1 MLLLGKQDME
11 RIFTMEDAIEA
22 DKEAYALFAKGSSDV
37 PLRTQI
43 RGAHDGTFLFMPAY
57 AKEMDCASVKIVNIF
72 PHNKERNLPTATGQ
86 ILVMDGKTGI
96 VEAILDGTY
105 VTQVRTGAASGA
117 AFSLLAKKE
126 CRKGAVIGTG
136 SQAFH
141 QVEGMITARDLEE
154 VWIYSR
160 NEANVKALISSLEET
175 FGNRPIQFVMAPSSD
190 AAIEDADV
198 IIAVTSA
205 TAPVLDGTKVTAGAT
220 VSCIGSYQPQMQE
233 VGPEL
238 LTRAS
243 KIYCDSVDAVL
254 AEAGDFIIPIED
266 GTLQREDIT
275 GNIGDVILGNL
286 PGREHDDEIIVFKSV
301 GIGTQ
306 DLVTAKAI
314 YDMAKAAKVGTL
326 WHE

>member
-1 MLLLGKQDME
+1 MLLLSKNDME

-22 DKEAYALFAKGSSDV
+22 DKEAYALFAGGGSDV

-57 AKEMDCASVKIVNIF
+57 AQDMNCASVKIVNIF
-72 PHNKERNLPTATGQ
+72 PHNTERNLPTATGQ
-86 ILVMDGKTGI
+86 ILLIDGTTGV
-96 VEAILDGTY
+96 VEAVLDGTY
-105 VTQVRTGAASGA
+105 VTQIRTGAASGA

-126 CRKGAVIGTG
+126 CRKGAMIGTG

-141 QVEGMITARDLEE
+141 QIEAMITARDLEE
-154 VWIYSR
+154 VWVYSR
-160 NEANVKALISSLEET
+160 NAENVKNFVAALQEA
-175 FGNRPIQFVMAPSSD
+175 FGNRPIRFVAAPSND
-190 AAIEDADV
+190 VAVEDADV
-198 IIAVTSA
+198 IVVATSS
-205 TAPVLDGTKVTAGAT
+205 TMPVLDGTKIKKGAT
-220 VSCIGSYQPQMQE
+220 ISCIGSYQPQMQE

-254 AEAGDFIIPIED
+254 AEAGDFIIPLQE
-266 GTLQREDIT
+266 GTLQREAIT
-275 GNIGDVILGNL
+275 GHIGDVLLGNL
-286 PGREHDDEIIVFKSV
+286 PGREDDDEIIVFKSV

>member
-1 MLLLGKQDME
+1 MLLLSKNDME

-22 DKEAYALFAKGSSDV
+22 DKEAYALFAKGGSDV

-43 RGAHDGTFLFMPAY
+43 RGAHEGTFLFMPAY
-57 AKEMDCASVKIVNIF
+57 AKDMNCASVKIVNIF
-72 PHNKERNLPTATGQ
+72 PHNKERNIPTATGQ
-86 ILVMDGKTGI
+86 ILVMDGTTGV

-126 CRKGAVIGTG
+126 CRKGAMIGTG

-141 QVEGMITARDLEE
+141 QVEAMITARDLEE
-154 VWIYSR
+154 VWVYSR
-160 NEANVKALISSLEET
+160 NEENVKALLSSLEDA
-175 FGNRPIQFVMAPSSD
+175 FGNRPVKFVMAPSSD
-190 AAIEDADV
+190 VAIEDADV
-198 IIAVTSA
+198 IIVATSS
-205 TAPVLDGTKVTAGAT
+205 TTPVLDGTKVRAGAT
-220 VSCIGSYQPQMQE
+220 ISCIGSYQPQMQE

-254 AEAGDFIIPIED
+254 AEAGDFIIPLQE
-266 GTLQREDIT
+266 GTLQRETIT
-275 GNIGDVILGNL
+275 GNIGDVVLGNL
-286 PGREHDDEIIVFKSV
+286 PGREDDDEIIVFKSV

-306 DLVTAKAI
+306 DLVTAKAM